1 MHFIYYLL
9 FRGTKTDF
17 FQPSNN
23 CMITYNKHLL
33 ALFLGTFNS
42 YQSKIGKRE
51 REVEEGI
58 EKVRK
63 DKFKEEE

>member
-1 MHFIYYLL
+1 
-9 FRGTKTDF
+9 
-17 FQPSNN
+17 
-23 CMITYNKHLL
+23 MITYNKHLL